1 MFRRKH
7 FLAPTHTLS
16 PKIAYGIIAPVTFSP
31 NEPRKKVHKFD
42 NYEFFVDEREIF
54 NSMKNLTCLF
64 SDEIKNVSLFLIFK
78 LF

>member
-31 NEPRKKVHKFD
+31 NEPRKKFI
-42 NYEFFVDEREIF
+42 NFIIIYFFVLLEKRYD
-54 NSMKNLTCLF
+54 NMGNLTLF
-64 SDEIKNVSLFLIFK
+64 SLNELKKRI
-78 LF
+78 